1 MSDKWGSTHK
11 CLTRVR
17 AQVTYLPTCLPA
29 CSREQQH
36 GQQHD
41 THAYFLHAL
50 LLLLLLATHT
60 SLCVNGWMLIRMC
73 V

>member
-1 MSDKWGSTHK
+1 
-11 CLTRVR
+11 
-17 AQVTYLPTCLPA
+17 VTYLPTCLPA